1 MKRALVCF
9 LLIVILIAACSKPQE
24 EAPVPTGTPILPTR
38 TVGPSPTPRQV
49 FQEDPTATPAPSPT
63 NTEQPVDSVDI
74 PNMSD
79 VTLHL
84 VTRLEENQQYL
95 QVSLDGWPDSLLE
108 NYDVR
113 VGLAGFQCERLFPE
127 VYPNR
132 MYCWGLAP
140 RAGSAVVLQVFLD
153 GVADSILDVPFR
165 VPYIVRETEEN

>member
-1 MKRALVCF
+1 MKKALVYFF
-9 LLIVILIAACSKPQE
+9 LILLLLSACSRTQE
-24 EAPVPTGTPILPTR
+24 ETQVLTNTPVLPTGTI
-38 TVGPSPTPRQV
+38 GPSPTPRQV
-49 FQEDPTATPAPSPT
+49 FQDDPTATPRPSPT
-63 NTEQPVDSVDI
+63 NTEQPDEPVEI
-74 PNMSD
+74 PDMTE

-95 QVSLDGWPDSLLE
+95 QVSLDGWPDTLLE

-113 VGLAGFQCERLFPE
+113 VGLEVFHCEKLFPE
-127 VYPNR
+127 VYPDR

-140 RAGSAVVLQVFLD
+140 RAGSAVVLQVFLE